1 VRNAL
6 QRIEQGQSMTLAA
19 EVIVSMQARI
29 NLLELECD
37 AAAERAQQHQIDM
50 QALRAKAG
58 IAAYDDADEDALAE
72 RQHIRV
78 QTMRDQIQ
86 RLGKELTATQLANED
101 LCAAVNRL
109 WAEND
114 RLTAQAKLHDEVTTN
129 VGRNFRRVSDE
140 LFDRNQE
147 ILGLRD
153 YNNRLLR
160 ANELLQTTVARSLRE
175 VE

>member
-1 VRNAL
+1 
-6 QRIEQGQSMTLAA
+6 MTLAA

-50 QALRAKAG
+50 QALRAKCG
-58 IAAYDDADEDALAE
+58 VAAYDDADEDALAE

-78 QTMRDQIQ
+78 RTMRDDIQ
-86 RLGKELTATQLANED
+86 RLAKELTATQLANED
-101 LCAAVNRL
+101 LCAALTRVSE
-109 WAEND
+109 END
-114 RLTAQAKLHDEVTTN
+114 RLRVQAKQHDEDTVN
-129 VGRNFRRVSDE
+129 VGRNFRRITAE

>member
-1 VRNAL
+1 LRAC
-6 QRIEQGQSMTLAA
+6 LAA
-19 EVIVSMQARI
+19 
-29 NLLELECD
+29 LLAVAGASAASAPSEGGLYI
-37 AAAERAQQHQIDM
+37 AGASFSFVVAAERAQQHQIDM